1 MKQLS
6 DFNGNWT
13 VMLLL
18 LTILTGGCAVK
29 AHKSLEPELLNHSY
43 QVTVL
48 SKIPKEEVSIY
59 IEEKKYTTIGG
70 DSGLLWI
77 LIDKAINKA
86 RGKAAEER
94 ISPLLEAAA
103 DVNFRVQYWDEL
115 EKALY
120 GSPWLKIKRLD
131 KRSIGYT
138 QEEIAE
144 VKPPFL
150 LLNTFYELSP
160 NSQVLLVQTKASLYL
175 NDLNKPDYFGVY
187 TYYSDKIGKKGEKDE
202 KAIELWAAN
211 NASAYRESL
220 TEGIKQN
227 MYMLR
232 LDLLDKPADPKNEK
246 GDKIRVRIRSLFSG
260 LMVTIQ
266 GKVIKRDKDRVVM
279 REKGGNLLSI
289 GTGMIED

>member
-6 DFNGNWT
+6 DFNSNWT

-29 AHKSLEPELLNHSY
+29 VHKSLEPELSNHSY
-43 QVTVL
+43 QATVL
-48 SKIPKEEVSIY
+48 SKIPKEEISIH
-59 IEEKKYTTIGG
+59 IEEKQYTSAGG
-70 DSGLLWI
+70 GLLWI

-103 DVNFRVQYWDEL
+103 DVDFRVQYWDEL

-120 GSPWLKIKRLD
+120 GSPWLKIKHLD
-131 KRSIGYT
+131 KRSLGYT

-144 VKPPFL
+144 MKPPFL

-175 NDLNKPDYFGVY
+175 NDLNKPDYFGFY
-187 TYYSDKIGKKGEKDE
+187 SYYSDKVGKKDEKDE

-220 TEGIKQN
+220 TEGIEQN
-227 MYMLR
+227 MYMLH

-246 GDKIRVRIRSLFSG
+246 GDKIRMRIRSPISG
-260 LMVTIQ
+260 SMQTFQ
-266 GKVIKRDKDRVVM
+266 GKVIKRDKYRVVM
-279 REKGGNLLSI
+279 REKGGNLFSI
-289 GTGMIED
+289 GTGLEE